1 MSQIEADLAVLGSG
15 PGGYVAA
22 IRAAQ
27 LGMKVAIIEKEKL
40 GGVCLNVGCIPSK
53 SLIHQA
59 EVFSH
64 AKESEKMGV
73 KLDLSGFDYTKVFK
87 KSRSAADRLS
97 KGVAFLMKKN
107 TIEVVEGIGT
117 LTSPTTIDV
126 EGKDGKQTVKAGKIL
141 VATGSRPRE
150 LPGFEFDEK
159 QVLSSTGALM
169 LEEVPEKLVILG
181 AGAIGCE
188 FAHIMSS
195 FGSKVTLVEML
206 PQILPLEDPDAAKVL
221 ADNFKKRKIDIRLN
235 TKATSLKKGKN
246 GITVSLENGDGE
258 SEDVKADKILVVVGR
273 VPNTEGIGLEELGVA
288 TEKGFV
294 QVGDYYQSSVDG
306 VYAIG
311 DVTSSPLLA
320 HVASKEGE
328 IAVEHM
334 AGKNPESFISPD
346 SIPSA
351 VYTEPEV
358 ASFGLTKEKAVLKG
372 FDAAEA
378 QFPYRGAG
386 KAVATES
393 AEGMVKVIYDTGSKE
408 ILGAHIAGTRATEI
422 LHEVLVAK
430 NAELLPADLAHTIHA
445 HPTISETLMEA
456 MKEIEGGAIHI

>member
-1 MSQIEADLAVLGSG
+1 MSQIEADLAILGSG

-59 EVFSH
+59 EIFNH
-64 AKESEKMGV
+64 AKESEKMGI

-107 TIEVVEGIGT
+107 EIQVVEGTGKLTAPDTIEVEGEDGT
-117 LTSPTTIDV
+117 
-126 EGKDGKQTVKAGKIL
+126 QTVKASKIL

-150 LPGFEFDEK
+150 LSGFEFDEK

-169 LEEVPEKLVILG
+169 LEEVPKKLVILG

-188 FAHIMSS
+188 FAHVMSS
-195 FGSKVTLVEML
+195 FGSQVTLVEML
-206 PQILPLEDPDAAKVL
+206 PQILPNEDPDTAKVL
-221 ADNFKKRKIDIRLN
+221 FENFKKRKIDIRTK
-235 TKATSLKKGKN
+235 TKATALKKTKSSV
-246 GITVSLENGDGE
+246 TVSLENEKGE
-258 SEDVKADKILVVVGR
+258 AEDIKADKILVVVGR
-273 VPNTEGIGLEELGVA
+273 VPNTEGIGLEDLGVA
-288 TEKGFV
+288 TEKGFI
-294 QVGDYYQSSVDG
+294 QVGDYYATNVDG
-306 VYAIG
+306 VFAIG

-334 AGKNPESFISPD
+334 AGKNPEKFIDPD
-346 SIPSA
+346 AIPSA

-393 AEGMVKVIYDTGSKE
+393 AEGMVKIVYDKGTSE
-408 ILGAHIAGTRATEI
+408 ILGAHIGGSRATEI

-445 HPTISETLMEA
+445 HPTISETVLEA
-456 MKEIEGGAIHI
+456 VKEIEGGAIHI